1 MGYEKRA
8 ASLADRLRVDAGATA
23 AITQGSRGDFEIL
36 LDDMLIYSKQQ
47 TRRIPDDDQ
56 ILALVRQT

>member
-8 ASLADRLRVDAGATA
+8 ASLADRLRVDAGAA
-23 AITQGSRGDFEIL
+23 VSLTQGSRGDFEIL

-47 TRRIPDDDQ
+47 TRRIPDADQ

>member
-8 ASLADRLRVDAGATA
+8 ASLADRLRIEAGGTVTL
-23 AITQGSRGDFEIL
+23 TQGSRGDFEIL

-47 TRRIPDDDQ
+47 TRRLPDTDQ
-56 ILALVRQT
+56 ILALVRQA